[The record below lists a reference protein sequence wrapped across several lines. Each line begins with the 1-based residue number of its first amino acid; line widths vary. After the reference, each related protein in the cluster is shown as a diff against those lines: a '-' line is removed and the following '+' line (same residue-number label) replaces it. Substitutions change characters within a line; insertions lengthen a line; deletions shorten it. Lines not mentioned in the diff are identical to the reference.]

1 MEIVQITTQTHLIQ
15 RYLFVC
21 MACKILLVYKLVN
34 MLVFAVFILFKVV
47 LANTSNCYL
56 NNLIR
61 NRRIYYMADVDF
73 ASIGHD

>member
-1 MEIVQITTQTHLIQ
+1 MDTSYTTLP
-15 RYLFVC
+15 LFVC

-47 LANTSNCYL
+47 LANISNCYF

-61 NRRIYYMADVDF
+61 NRRIYYMTDVDF